1 MPKTNL
7 KTELLFKYLENISVF
22 IYSGLILD
30 PFHTLRR
37 NQKDTDFPKMLKK
50 KKGLWMT
57 ILHFDSEQR
66 AAYHSKY
73 GWWNVCWTLKILFP
87 KVLIGCLNH
96 TGSKSTEVKKTI
108 LRLQVCDGKRESI
121 VLTLLSHFFVLLLRN
136 ICIPIIYLIIIY
148 THIYTY
154 THTLGKWKDAFSFI

>member
-50 KKGLWMT
+50 KKKGFEWLSCILIQSKGL
-57 ILHFDSEQR
+57 
-66 AAYHSKY
+66 
-73 GWWNVCWTLKILFP
+73 
-87 KVLIGCLNH
+87 LITQNM
-96 TGSKSTEVKKTI
+96 
-108 LRLQVCDGKRESI
+108 DGEMY
-121 VLTLLSHFFVLLLRN
+121 VEL
-136 ICIPIIYLIIIY
+136 
-148 THIYTY
+148 
-154 THTLGKWKDAFSFI
+154 